1 MGTCKMCNKSGLFF
15 KVDEFEL
22 CLSCMQRIKTEAG
35 PIVEKLQY
43 DMNAYDKY
51 NREDIKYDCAKRMVP
66 NFEQLLKYE
75 KMGIPILNGK
85 VGTVSNTILKL
96 TAFINEYE
104 DKNLVQYKRELR
116 TKKSI
121 KEFKKTESYVVVDFE
136 TTGFNPQKDRI
147 IEIGIVKVQN
157 GNIVDTFNMLINPCI
172 KIPDEISHIT
182 GITDEM
188 VKNQPKLSD
197 VLTQMNIF
205 IDNNCFIS
213 HNALFDAS
221 FYKTAVGGKLPASFT
236 YIDTLDMVRNL
247 YPELKNHKL
256 DTLIKLFSLP
266 VDSRHR
272 ALSDAIS
279 TQALFEKCLS
289 DILEEVKS

>member
-15 KVDEFEL
+15 KVDEFGL
-22 CLSCMQRIKTEAG
+22 CLSCMQKIKTEAS

-43 DMNAYDKY
+43 DMTAYDKY
-51 NREDIKYDCAKRMVP
+51 NREDIKYDRAKRMVP

-85 VGTVSNTILKL
+85 VGTVSNTISILN
-96 TAFINEYE
+96 AFISNYE
-104 DKNLVQYKRELR
+104 EKNLINYKRELK
-116 TKKSI
+116 TKKSVR
-121 KEFKKTESYVVVDFE
+121 EFKKTNSYVVVDFE
-136 TTGFNPQKDRI
+136 TTGFNPEKDKI

-157 GNIVDTFNMLINPCI
+157 GNITDTFCMLINPCI
-172 KIPDEISHIT
+172 KIPDEIKDIT

-188 VKNQPKLSD
+188 VKNQPKIID
-197 VLTQMNIF
+197 VLTQMNSF
-205 IDNNCFIS
+205 IGSNCFIS
-213 HNALFDAS
+213 HNALFDVS
-221 FYKTAVGGKLPASFT
+221 FYKTAVEGKLPASFL
-236 YIDTLDMVRNL
+236 YIDTLDMARNL

-256 DTLIKLFSLP
+256 DTLIKLFKLP
-266 VDSRHR
+266 VDNRHR

-289 DILEEVKS
+289 DILEEVKL